1 MNPFVVVFALAFA
14 VLTAGAGYMTLTD
27 AGVLEPGAKQIRSG
41 SVGRGVAV
49 VPSGIRRGK

>member
-14 VLTAGAGYMTLTD
+14 GLTAGAGYMTLTD

-49 VPSGIRRGK
+49 VPTGIRRGK